1 MKFWN
6 LWEYNFEFLR
16 NIPDRLFSVASWFS
30 ELIRLLKVVI
40 FGETSGFLYYIIIM
54 KSLVVTWYAGGSDG
68 CKIPIVIDYLT
79 YKSVIKVECGSQFSM
94 ALTKYGVLYT
104 WWALLLLVSKIFWTI
119 NRSMSWKNIPS

>member
-1 MKFWN
+1 MQHFLKYFSEHQTIVWLKFWN

-54 KSLVVTWYAGGSDG
+54 KSLVVT
-68 CKIPIVIDYLT
+68 
-79 YKSVIKVECGSQFSM
+79 
-94 ALTKYGVLYT
+94 
-104 WWALLLLVSKIFWTI
+104 
-119 NRSMSWKNIPS
+119 